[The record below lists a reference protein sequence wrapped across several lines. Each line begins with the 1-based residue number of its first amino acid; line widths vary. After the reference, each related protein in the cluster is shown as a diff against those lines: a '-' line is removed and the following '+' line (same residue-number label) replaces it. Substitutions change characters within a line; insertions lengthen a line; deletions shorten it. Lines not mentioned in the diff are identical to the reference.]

1 MAKRLRVL
9 AVVLAVACVLPFSA
23 CGKKKSGKSNEK
35 DTPTV
40 VKEDDPFFNAE
51 IKELKLPIDPG
62 RKLDT
67 QYVSS
72 CRLIGDVVLVEYNVN
87 YDEDEDYDPD
97 SVAESMAHGQAIYDL
112 SGNLIHEMKAGNW
125 ENTVAATIDKAG
137 DLYFLVSVPNDH
149 FEYTTKLRKVKDGKS
164 EDVMDVPGSVSGSGM
179 NTSVQILDDGNFAI
193 NLGSGITI
201 YSKEGEKI
209 CTISDPG
216 RIVSMNVY
224 QVEGKNY
231 ILSRNSSFDE
241 AADSQFKEVDLKT
254 GKLGQGKS
262 APLMGHGTSLT
273 CNDNKLYAF
282 KGSKVIRYDI
292 GSGSSETVFDWNDT
306 DVDMWLVKNASCL
319 PKNDNEYYAAF
330 SERIDGFSSRACL
343 VSLKRAEKN
352 PNAGKTII
360 TVGMPTLMA
369 ECSKCICSYN
379 SDMTKKSRIRTID
392 YKEQLLLDGKD
403 PDETTAEEYV
413 RKEFLAGRVPDI
425 LVGFDSVG
433 GFKSDNLMVD
443 LVPYI
448 DSENG
453 LDRSLFYDNIFRA
466 MEKDGKLFFAPLT
479 FSVETLMVND
489 KFIPENAPWTYKGF
503 LETGRSV
510 PDGVSF
516 YPSKLKGRLLG
527 DMLRTTKAE
536 FLDYEKKTVHFDN
549 DDFYTL
555 LDIAKEFGLDKIPDE
570 EQMKVT
576 YLDDGTAISEGTF
589 ITPEDKFKEEIIA
602 VREAYVVS
610 MLTYGMEKSFLKNHA
625 SYRGYPGKN
634 GGGNAVM
641 CITSM
646 GITADSK
653 NKDEAWNVIKSFYE
667 KESQIDL
674 CAIYGLPMRRESFR
688 AVCEKEMNAIQ
699 ANRARMIEES
709 GGYEDPSLDDFAPD
723 IQPKDID
730 DVEKLILSIDRSF
743 EGDGAIEDIVMEE
756 AGGYFSGSRSKE
768 DTAKNINNRG
778 NILMKERG

>member
-1 MAKRLRVL
+1 
-9 AVVLAVACVLPFSA
+9 
-23 CGKKKSGKSNEK
+23 
-35 DTPTV
+35 
-40 VKEDDPFFNAE
+40 
-51 IKELKLPIDPG
+51 
-62 RKLDT
+62 
-67 QYVSS
+67 
-72 CRLIGDVVLVEYNVN
+72 
-87 YDEDEDYDPD
+87 
-97 SVAESMAHGQAIYDL
+97 
-112 SGNLIHEMKAGNW
+112 
-125 ENTVAATIDKAG
+125 
-137 DLYFLVSVPNDH
+137 
-149 FEYTTKLRKVKDGKS
+149 
-164 EDVMDVPGSVSGSGM
+164 
-179 NTSVQILDDGNFAI
+179 
-193 NLGSGITI
+193 
-201 YSKEGEKI
+201 
-209 CTISDPG
+209 
-216 RIVSMNVY
+216 
-224 QVEGKNY
+224 
-231 ILSRNSSFDE
+231 
-241 AADSQFKEVDLKT
+241 
-254 GKLGQGKS
+254 
-262 APLMGHGTSLT
+262 
-273 CNDNKLYAF
+273 
-282 KGSKVIRYDI
+282 
-292 GSGSSETVFDWNDT
+292 
-306 DVDMWLVKNASCL
+306 
-319 PKNDNEYYAAF
+319 
-330 SERIDGFSSRACL
+330 
-343 VSLKRAEKN
+343 
-352 PNAGKTII
+352 
-360 TVGMPTLMA
+360 
-369 ECSKCICSYN
+369 
-379 SDMTKKSRIRTID
+379 
-392 YKEQLLLDGKD
+392 
-403 PDETTAEEYV
+403 
-413 RKEFLAGRVPDI
+413 
-425 LVGFDSVG
+425 
-433 GFKSDNLMVD
+433 MVD

-730 DVEKLILSIDRSF
+730 DVEKLILSIDRTF

-756 AGGYFSGSRSKE
+756 AGGYFAGSRSKE